1 MITVGYLTIDQFF
14 VAQNKFNQWLANH
27 WLNNTN
33 NWLNDL
39 TSA

>member
-1 MITVGYLTIDQFF
+1 MLTVSYLSNLTIGEFF

-33 NWLNDL
+33 H
-39 TSA
+39 